1 LQREKKAVQCSTTVE
16 CGEKEGGE
24 HKLFNQIF
32 HETAITCTLIM
43 ITALVQ
49 QFTVAARVAIF
60 AHEL

>member
-1 LQREKKAVQCSTTVE
+1 VQCSTTVE